1 MFKEKLKI
9 GIIGHGFVGKAVD
22 FGFTNKS
29 VEKYIVDPNVGTTIE
44 SMYQEMKPNVVFV
57 AVPTPM
63 GEDGEI
69 DSSIIEGVF
78 KDLRR
83 FKLQHNPL
91 AVVKSTITP
100 AIVKKLEKIY
110 PRIIFNPEFLTER
123 NANQD
128 FVEAPMLVLGGESE
142 HDLMY
147 IKDVYDKFS
156 NCRQCPTYMVDL
168 ETAAMVKYTI
178 NSFLATKVLFFNRI
192 KNIFDASGA
201 ETSWD
206 LFTNMLTSDPRIGES
221 HMQVP
226 GPDGRLGYG
235 GACFP
240 KDTTALLKYSK
251 DVGQPFEVLQSVIQD
266 NQKIRSSYKDLDAR
280 EKEQNVKFNVL

>member
-1 MFKEKLKI
+1 MTKLKI

-22 FGFTNKS
+22 FGFTNNK
-29 VEKYIVDPNVGTTIE
+29 VEKYIVDPNHNTTVD
-44 SMYQEMKPNVVFV
+44 SMYNEMSPDIVFV

-63 GEDGEI
+63 GEDGQI

-78 KDLRR
+78 KDLAR
-83 FKLQHNPL
+83 FKLKHKPI

-110 PRIIFNPEFLTER
+110 NRITFNPEFLTER

-128 FVEAPMLVLGGESE
+128 FIEAPLLVIGGEDQ

-147 IKDVYDKFS
+147 IKDVYDKYS
-156 NCRQCPTYMVDL
+156 NCRQCPTYLVDL
-168 ETAAMVKYTI
+168 ETAAMVKYTL
-178 NSFLATKVLFFNRI
+178 NSFLATKVLFFNKLKDI
-192 KNIFDASGA
+192 YDKSGA

-206 LFTNMLTSDPRIGES
+206 LFTSIIASDPRIGES

-251 DVGQPFEVLQSVIQD
+251 DIGADFGLLQKVIQD
-266 NQKIRSSYKDLDAR
+266 NQEIRSSYKDLDAR